1 LRYLLS
7 FLAASLVATTLM
19 LPGHSARAAAGL
31 NPCSL
36 LSLSEAQSIT
46 HFALK
51 PADHNPVHAGGPDYT
66 TSCTY
71 VSQTQSVS
79 IQLHDDAAY
88 FPGNAKNTSTS
99 DFKREP
105 GIGERAWSSANPMA
119 ASVDV
124 LKHGHFVSINITDP
138 NGLKDQGAHS
148 YASDMKIAKLV
159 AKRM

>member
-1 LRYLLS
+1 MRYLLS
-7 FLAASLVATTLM
+7 VLAISLVAATFVM
-19 LPGHSARAAAGL
+19 PAHSARAAAGL

-36 LSLSEAQSIT
+36 LSLGEARSIT

-51 PADHNPVHAGGPDYT
+51 ADEHNPVHAGGPDYIT
-66 TSCTY
+66 ECTY

-88 FPGNAKNTSTS
+88 FPGNAKNRYTS

-105 GIGERAWSSANPMA
+105 GIGERAWSATNPMA
-119 ASVDV
+119 ASVSV
-124 LKHGHFVSINITDP
+124 LKHGRFVTINLTDP
-138 NGLKDQGAHS
+138 DGLKDEGAHS
-148 YASDMKIAKLV
+148 YASAMQIAKIV

>member
-1 LRYLLS
+1 MRYLFS
-7 FLAASLVATTLM
+7 FMAVSLIAATLM
-19 LPGHSARAAAGL
+19 VPARPARAAAGL

-36 LSLSEAQSIT
+36 LSLSEAQALT

-51 PADHNPVHAGGPDYT
+51 AADDNPVRAGGPDTT

-79 IQLHDDAAY
+79 VQLHDDAAY
-88 FPGNAKNTSTS
+88 FPGNAKNRYTS

-105 GIGERAWSSANPMA
+105 GIGDRAWSSANPMA
-119 ASVDV
+119 ASVAI
-124 LKHGHFVSINITDP
+124 LKHGRFVTINVTDP
-138 NGLKDQGAHS
+138 QGLKDQGAHS
-148 YASDMKIAKLV
+148 YASDIRIAKLV